1 MAALPVLLAAVSL
14 LSALQLG
21 FFARRVGMSRMKH
34 SVMPP
39 ATNGPPEFERT
50 FRAHQNCLEFYPL
63 FQVVLWT
70 AGVFFN
76 EAIAVVFGLA
86 YLFGRH
92 MYFFGYQRATK
103 ERFDNTPNLF
113 AFLKELPG
121 FYLCL
126 VLLLILTGLGAA
138 GILNGILDEYF
149 DIDLPKKIF
158 RW

>member
-1 MAALPVLLAAVSL
+1 MAALPALLAAVSL

-50 FRAHQNCLEFYPL
+50 FRAQ
-63 FQVVLWT
+63 
-70 AGVFFN
+70 
-76 EAIAVVFGLA
+76 
-86 YLFGRH
+86 
-92 MYFFGYQRATK
+92 
-103 ERFDNTPNLF
+103 
-113 AFLKELPG
+113 LPG
-121 FYLCL
+121 FYLCV
-126 VLLLILTGLGAA
+126 VLLLTLTGLGAA

-158 RW
+158 RCCFINEYEIALVPLGWIFVLPLCHLELS

>member
-1 MAALPVLLAAVSL
+1 MAAQPVLLAAASL

-21 FFARRVGMSRMKH
+21 FFARRVGLSRMKH

-39 ATNGPPEFERT
+39 AANGPPEFERT
-50 FRAHQNCLEFYPL
+50 FRAHQNCLESYPI

-70 AGVFFN
+70 AGIFFN

-103 ERFDNTPNLF
+103 ER
-113 AFLKELPG
+113 LPG

-126 VLLLILTGLGAA
+126 VLLLTLAGLGAV

-149 DIDLPKKIF
+149 DIDLPKKIIG
-158 RW
+158 W

>member
-1 MAALPVLLAAVSL
+1 MAALPALLAAVSL

-103 ERFDNTPNLF
+103 ER
-113 AFLKELPG
+113 LPG
-121 FYLCL
+121 FYLCV
-126 VLLLILTGLGAA
+126 VLLLTLTGLGAA
-138 GILNGILDEYF
+138 GILNRILDEYF